1 MLSGTKG
8 LLGTQHQYLPSQY
21 LPVPSTWRPGWK
33 GSRQRR
39 DWGPDTLE
47 PLQRLSQTSSF
58 LPTFVSAAATHS
70 SHLEKTAGAAGET
83 LLPTL
88 TRRLGPCGAVRS
100 ISKHKHTDIRKYYGA
115 LVTEPRGNSVC
126 TELFKNKLAPKY
138 QQRAAVTHTVL
149 TAERTTFL
157 NRLVSRAFS
166 PAEKQDRVK
175 RSPEV

>member
-1 MLSGTKG
+1 MLSRTKG
-8 LLGTQHQYLPSQY
+8 LLGTQHQYLQSQR
-21 LPVPSTWRPGWK
+21 LPVPSTWRSGWK
-33 GSRQRR
+33 GSRRRR
-39 DWGPDTLE
+39 DWRPDIPE

-58 LPTFVSAAATHS
+58 FPTFVSAATTDS
-70 SHLEKTAGAAGET
+70 SHLEKIAIAAGET

-88 TRRLGPCGAVRS
+88 TRRLGPCGALRS
-100 ISKHKHTDIRKYYGA
+100 TGKRKHTDIRKYYGA
-115 LVTEPRGNSVC
+115 LVTEPRGNSAC

-157 NRLVSRAFS
+157 NRLVSQAFS

>member
-1 MLSGTKG
+1 MFDTLKNQGPARHTAPISPKPMFACA
-8 LLGTQHQYLPSQY
+8 LNLE
-21 LPVPSTWRPGWK
+21 TWMK

-39 DWGPDTLE
+39 DWGPDIPE
-47 PLQRLSQTSSF
+47 PLQCLSQSSSF
-58 LPTFVSAAATHS
+58 FPTFVSAAT
-70 SHLEKTAGAAGET
+70 TET

-100 ISKHKHTDIRKYYGA
+100 IGKCKHTDIWKYYGA
-115 LVTEPRGNSVC
+115 LVTEPRGNSAC
-126 TELFKNKLAPKY
+126 TELFKNKLELKY